1 MRVRAGQKIDRYE
14 LLEPLGA
21 GGQGSVWRAKDLLE
35 NGVIRAVKLIVREK
49 VSADDFERARREA
62 HTLAKTQHPALI
74 GCHGVFDD
82 VRVGIGGIVLDFI
95 DGVPVSDVLHDSKM
109 TAVHRLALLQQLMDA
124 LAFVHERNIV
134 HRDLKPDNILLT
146 HEFWASPTKPG
157 TVKLI
162 DFGISVEVGNPR
174 PLTATGAVFGTAPY
188 LAPELLAGDLAVG
201 NHGAQSADGFP
212 RDMFAFGVLAAELL
226 LGRHPTDLPL
236 HASREQFAR
245 VYRDAARKQRVWPPA
260 DLTGPLSNAVRA
272 CLSISVRGRPR
283 SGTELIKLAQGEK
296 VIVPQTDLAMSAS
309 PIKERTTE
317 QMTHAPTYRSMPD
330 TPQVR
335 APMPVIPP
343 PPADRIPTEPSL
355 RIPTRSN
362 GGMVVT
368 FVAGLAI
375 AGGGFYAATQ
385 WSTGEIKE
393 NAPMFF
399 PQSTGA
405 SKLQEDPP
413 AVTPRVDSFPA
424 VKATATATSMAN
436 MTGTSL
442 LPPSEPELCP
452 APCCGG
458 ADCRVTDDNNVK
470 PELCLG
476 SKTNCE
482 KCGSKRTCIPG
493 ACGDE
498 LDPNGI
504 WLLRLAK
511 VIDPQNQP
519 LQSTFP
525 NAEVC
530 LRLTKAPPGAPWACT
545 SMRMAGEPNAAETGL
560 KATRKD
566 LFVDGIDIFIR
577 PLAGVGRLAEKH
589 HAVTLGRLN
598 SALCIGLNLRGA
610 KDSWGGDYT
619 VTVYL
624 DDVTP

>member
-21 GGQGSVWRAKDLLE
+21 GGQGTVWRAKDLLE
-35 NGVIRAVKLIVREK
+35 NGIIRAVKLIVREK

-82 VRVGIGGIVLDFI
+82 VKVGIGGIVLDFI
-95 DGVPVSDVLHDSKM
+95 DGVPVSDVLHDAKM

-146 HEFWASPTKPG
+146 HEFWTSPTKPG

-201 NHGAQSADGFP
+201 NHGAQSNDGFP

-226 LGRHPTDLPL
+226 IGRHPTDLPM
-236 HASREQFAR
+236 HAPREQFAR
-245 VYRDAARKQRVWPPA
+245 AYREAARKERVWPPA
-260 DLTGPLSNAVRA
+260 DLAGPLANAVRA

-283 SGTELIKLAQGEK
+283 SGAELIKLAQGQK
-296 VIVPQTDLAMSAS
+296 VIVPPTDLSMAGP

-317 QMTHAPTYRSMPD
+317 PMTHAPTYRSMPD

-335 APMPVIPP
+335 RPAPVIPP
-343 PPADRIPTEPSL
+343 PPANTISTEPSPT
-355 RIPTRSN
+355 IPMRSN
-362 GGMVVT
+362 RGMLGMFLAGIVV
-368 FVAGLAI
+368 

-385 WSTGEIKE
+385 WSTGDIKE
-393 NAPMFF
+393 SAPMVF
-399 PQSTGA
+399 PQSTA
-405 SKLQEDPP
+405 FATLREDPAP
-413 AVTPRVDSFPA
+413 APRANSFPA
-424 VKATATATSMAN
+424 ATSTTTTAPTATATS
-436 MTGTSL
+436 L
-442 LPPSEPELCP
+442 LPSSEPELCP

-458 ADCRVTDDNNVK
+458 MDCRVSDDNKVK

-482 KCGSKRTCIPG
+482 SCYSGRTCIPG
-493 ACGDE
+493 VCKTELNAEGTWLVRLAGV
-498 LDPNGI
+498 LDPDGKP
-504 WLLRLAK
+504 LRDALPDA
-511 VIDPQNQP
+511 
-519 LQSTFP
+519 T
-525 NAEVC
+525 VC
-530 LRLTKAPPGAPWACT
+530 LRLTSTGPDGPYACT
-545 SMRMAGEPNAAETGL
+545 LARAGGL
-560 KATRKD
+560 PPAMESRLRATTSD
-566 LFVDGIDIFIR
+566 LYVHGIDILIGPR
-577 PLAGVGRLAEKH
+577 PGARAIAWKDGAITSGH
-589 HAVTLGRLN
+589 ILN
-598 SALCIGLNLRGA
+598 SALCRGLNLRGA
-610 KDSWGGDYT
+610 KDSRGRDYL

-624 DDVTP
+624 DDATP